1 MLRGLY
7 SATSGMVARSHWQDI
22 IANNLANVTTPGFK
36 GDLPVFE
43 SFPEMLLN
51 RIMPDRGSMLDAVRK
66 STPIGRAGVGT
77 VIAETATNFAEGPV
91 VETGNKLD
99 LALVGNGFFA
109 VATPAG
115 ERYTR
120 NGSFCLNEQ
129 GEIATLDGYR
139 VLGEDG
145 RPIQVAGAIHVVGS
159 AGTVASR
166 GANPGGSLGGNPGG
180 RPPGPS
186 GELTVREDGTV
197 LVGATVVGRLRLVD
211 FANRAALVKEG
222 DNLFAAGP
230 GAGPFPPPQAAIRQG
245 FLEMPNVTPVK
256 ELVSMITCLRA
267 YETNQKAIAFIDET
281 LDRAV
286 NEVGRV

>member
-36 GDLPVFE
+36 RDLPVFV

-51 RIMPDRGSMLDAVRK
+51 RIIPDRGSMLDAVRK
-66 STPIGRAGVGT
+66 SAPIGRAGVGT
-77 VIAETATNFAEGPV
+77 VIAETATNFEEGPV
-91 VETGNKLD
+91 IETGNKLD
-99 LALVGNGFFA
+99 LALVGDGFFA

-120 NGSFCLNEQ
+120 NGSFCLNDQ
-129 GEIATLDGYR
+129 GEIVTLDGYR

-145 RPIQVAGAIHVVGS
+145 RPILVTGGMEVAGS
-159 AGTVASR
+159 AGNAANR
-166 GANPGGSLGGNPGG
+166 GINPGGKPGGSLSSN
-180 RPPGPS
+180 S
-186 GELTVREDGTV
+186 ELTVREDGTV

-222 DNLFAAGP
+222 YNLFAAGP
-230 GAGPFPPPQAAIRQG
+230 GAGPFSPSQVAIRQG

-286 NEVGRV
+286 NEIGRV